1 MTTARRRFLWLSVLI
16 FETVILLVFA
26 LAREMRERAGALFA
40 SRPSSR
46 MLIVL
51 HGGLM
56 GGLSSTSRV
65 LKKARPRRRWT
76 SKKSGPQGLS
86 TATWPQTVR
95 RHPKL
100 NFFGAVSLF
109 FGAYV

>member
-1 MTTARRRFLWLSVLI
+1 MFL
-16 FETVILLVFA
+16 FA
-26 LAREMRERAGALFA
+26 LKHLFLKAL
-40 SRPSSR
+40 
-46 MLIVL
+46 
-51 HGGLM
+51 
-56 GGLSSTSRV
+56 LSQPLL